1 MTDVMSHKHEFCGLD
16 FRTARSAF
24 MRLSIVAAL
33 IGAPS
38 SARLQTPADSVAAQV
53 RSQGYQC
60 DEPVSAVRDVELSR
74 PDSAVWV
81 LKCANATYR
90 VRLDPGMAAAI
101 DRL

>member
-1 MTDVMSHKHEFCGLD
+1 MGHKHAFCGLD
-16 FRTARSAF
+16 VRTARSAF
-24 MRLSIVAAL
+24 TRLSIVAAL
-33 IGAPS
+33 IGTPS
-38 SARLQTPADSVAAQV
+38 TARLRTPADGVAAQV

-60 DEPVSAVRDVELSR
+60 EEPVSGVRDVELSR

-90 VRLDPGMAAAI
+90 VRLDPGMAAGI

>member
-1 MTDVMSHKHEFCGLD
+1 MTATRKPWLRLLAGAA
-16 FRTARSAF
+16 AR
-24 MRLSIVAAL
+24 LPIVAAL

-38 SARLQTPADSVAAQV
+38 SARLQTPAVDVAAQV
-53 RSQGYQC
+53 RDQGYQC
-60 DEPVSAVRDVELSR
+60 DEPISANRDVELSR

-90 VRLDPGMAAAI
+90 VRFNPGAAAVI